1 MKFMGK
7 YKIEHDRP
15 NCIGCAACAAV
26 APDFWEM
33 GDDGKSNLKG
43 AKKEASS
50 ETKDI
55 EDKDFD
61 TNKAAADSCPVNVI
75 HIIEKAGNKKII

>member
-1 MKFMGK
+1 MGK
-7 YKIEHDRP
+7 YRIEHDRP
-15 NCIGCAACAAV
+15 GCIGCAACAAV

-43 AKKEASS
+43 GKKGAKDL

-55 EDKDFD
+55 EDKDYA
-61 TNKAAADSCPVNVI
+61 TNKSAADSCPVNVI